1 MHEGAGSMKYEGA
14 GSMKSIRH
22 GGWVGVGL
30 RVGWQGIGETHKLV
44 CIPKCLGKT
53 KRDCD
58 VVDFMSISLMTGEAV
73 H

>member
-1 MHEGAGSMKYEGA
+1 MGGGGVEGGMAGDRGNTQ
-14 GSMKSIRH
+14 I
-22 GGWVGVGL
+22 GL
-30 RVGWQGIGETHKLV
+30 HTKMSGQ
-44 CIPKCLGKT
+44 T